1 MKNSIT
7 KMSCMMIIMAFLLF
21 ACMGTKL
28 VADWKDEAYQD
39 QPAKV
44 FVIGV
49 STERGPR
56 SLVEDEFVRLLKAR
70 GTDAV
75 VSYPVLPAEPKP
87 DKDAV
92 LAKVREAG
100 ADVIMVVR
108 FLRKDMSSGSTPL
121 RRYGVPSGFAS
132 SWDGY
137 YGGTVSDV
145 GVRDISYDSDVISM
159 ETTLYQT
166 VTGKPIWS
174 GLSQTSYQSG
184 GAIKQIKPFADT
196 IVKELA
202 HAKVIR

>member
-1 MKNSIT
+1 
-7 KMSCMMIIMAFLLF
+7 MAFLLS

-28 VADWKDEAYQD
+28 VADWRDDAYQD

-49 STERGPR
+49 SDERGPR

-75 VSYPVLPAEPKP
+75 ASYPTLPAEPKP
-87 DKDAV
+87 DKEAV

-108 FLRKDMSSGSTPL
+108 YLRKDISSGSTPL
-121 RRYGVPSGFAS
+121 RRYAVPQGFAT

-137 YGGTVSDV
+137 YGGYGGTVSDV

-174 GLSQTSYQSG
+174 GLSQTTYQSG
-184 GAIKQIKPFADT
+184 GAIKQIKPFANA
-196 IVKELA
+196 IVKELT